1 MLTFF
6 LLLIATSGGALIGSI
21 VMRHLAMG
29 ELDHQEAWYRKRH
42 DSGELEKRN
51 LRREVDHLQRE
62 SAEKAALLD
71 QGVGR
76 VVLAL
81 GVLEDQDVVEG
92 GLSPWGVAEVKR
104 FLVGIGELDG

>member
-29 ELDHQEAWYRKRH
+29 ELDHQESWYRKRWAER
-42 DSGELEKRN
+42 DLENRN
-51 LRREVDHLQRE
+51 LRREVGHLQRE
-62 SAEKAALLD
+62 SAENSRLLD
-71 QGVGR
+71 NGIGR

-81 GVLEDQDVVEG
+81 GVLEDPDVVEG

-104 FLVGIGELDG
+104 FLVGIGDLDG